1 MKILVFSPFY
11 PPHIGG
17 LESHSDEFNKHLA
30 KRGVGITVFTPRL
43 PADAPE
49 EEIVHGNVRII
60 RFPAWEPMHNY
71 PAPKYVPFFL
81 TSEFFRMFVS
91 LRKEQP
97 DIVISRTRF
106 FSTSLFALAYAKVR
120 SIPLVHI
127 EHGSD
132 YASFNGT
139 LKTFLGKCYDHVF
152 GWIVLRFADRIV
164 GNSQA
169 TAAFVKKLSGR
180 NAAVI
185 YRGVETEKILAIP
198 NSVTASPSASLHE
211 ALRAGEARQSSPS
224 ENVKNKT
231 VIGFVGRLID
241 GKGVADLLAALES
254 LDRND
259 FVCDIV
265 GDGPERTRLESM
277 AKCEK
282 LKGKVH
288 FHGHQDHD
296 RAIAIM
302 KNCDIIV
309 NPSYGEGLPTS
320 VTEAALCR
328 KAIIATAV
336 GGTPEIITGHDD
348 GFLITP
354 KDPGIL
360 AEKIAYLLDHPDER
374 ERFGKNAHAEVLEK
388 FSWDRASDRYLE
400 IFSELIENRK
410 E

>member
-17 LESHSDEFNKHLA
+17 LESHADEFNKHLA
-30 KRGVGITVFTPRL
+30 KRGVEITVFTPRL
-43 PADAPE
+43 PIDAPE
-49 EEIVHGNVRII
+49 EETIHGNVRVI

-81 TSEFFRMFVS
+81 TSKFFRMFVS
-91 LRKEQP
+91 LRKERP

-106 FSTSLFALAYAKVR
+106 FSTSLFALAYARTRGV
-120 SIPLVHI
+120 PLVHI

-132 YASFNGT
+132 YASFNGKF
-139 LKTFLGKCYDHVF
+139 KTFLGKCYDHVF
-152 GWIVLRFADRIV
+152 GWIVLRFADRVIA
-164 GNSQA
+164 NSNA
-169 TAAFVKKLSGR
+169 SAAFVKKLSGR
-180 NAAVI
+180 DAAVI
-185 YRGVETEKILAIP
+185 YRGVETEKILAIL
-198 NSVTASPSASLHE
+198 PSAKSVIPGLTRDPGLDFE
-211 ALRAGEARQSSPS
+211 
-224 ENVKNKT
+224 NKT
-231 VIGFVGRLID
+231 VISFVGRLID

-254 LDRND
+254 LDRDD

-265 GDGPERTRLESM
+265 GDGPERPRLESM
-277 AKCEK
+277 AKREK
-282 LKGKVH
+282 LEGKIR

-302 KNCDIIV
+302 KACDIIV

-320 VTEAALCR
+320 VTEAALCG

-348 GFLITP
+348 GFLIPP
-354 KDPGIL
+354 KDPRIL
-360 AEKIAYLLDHPDER
+360 AEKIVYLLEHPDER
-374 ERFGKNAHAEVLEK
+374 ERFGKNACAEVSEK

-400 IFSELIENRK
+400 IFHSLLDNKKK